1 MLSILAPFL
10 FLLPFYYTSLAQRAL
25 HSSGGALNPR
35 SLFIPPAFL
44 LHVVSTTSFRKARVV
59 LSILAPF
66 LFLLPFYYTS
76 LAQRALHSSG
86 GALNPRSLFIPPAF
100 LLHVVSTT
108 SFRKARVVL
117 SILAPFLFL
126 LPFYYTSLAQ
136 RALHSSGGALNPRS
150 LFIPPAFLL
159 HVVSTTSF
167 RKARVVLSIL
177 APFLFLLPFYYTSLA
192 QRALHSSGGALNPRS
207 LFIPPAFLLHVVSTT
222 SFRKARV
229 VLSILAP
236 FLFLLPF
243 YYTSLAQ
250 RAFAKLGWCSQSSLP
265 FYSSCLSTTRR

>member
-1 MLSILAPFL
+1 M
-10 FLLPFYYTSLAQRAL
+10 
-25 HSSGGALNPR
+25 HSSGAAHNPSPR
-35 SLFIPPAFL
+35 IFL
-44 LHVVSTTSFRKARVV
+44 LASPLHVVSTTSFRKARVV

-117 SILAPFLFL
+117 SILARFLFL

-167 RKARVVLSIL
+167 AQLGRCSQSS
-177 APFLFLLPFYYTSLA
+177 LLTCCSWPYHSLH
-192 QRALHSSGGALNPRS
+192 Q
-207 LFIPPAFLLHVVSTT
+207 VVSTI
-222 SFRKARV
+222 SFCTARV
-229 VLSILAP
+229 QLTIH
-236 FLFLLPF
+236 LPV
-243 YYTSLAQ
+243 YSSWPLHYTSLAQ